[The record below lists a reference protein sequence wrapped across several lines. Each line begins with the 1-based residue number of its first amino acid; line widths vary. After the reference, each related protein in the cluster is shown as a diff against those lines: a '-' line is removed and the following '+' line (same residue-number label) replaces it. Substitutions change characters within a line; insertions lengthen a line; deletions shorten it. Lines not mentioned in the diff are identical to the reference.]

1 MQNRLKLQSSMD
13 SNFKTMIFALA
24 LLLLMIIVG
33 VTGYIIIEGFGFFE
47 AVYMTVITMSTVGFK
62 EVHELSQAGMIFTS
76 ILIVLSFGVFATVI
90 TTATK
95 YIVTG
100 VFSSYFKIRKV
111 KKQIEKIENHVIVVG
126 YGRIGKQIVEDLIA
140 HNQRV
145 VLIEQDEN
153 IIEKIRTDSK
163 LLFVHGDATNDE
175 VLIEAGIMRA
185 NSLITALPIDADN
198 LFVVLSAREMHNT
211 IKIIS
216 RASNENSD
224 KKLKHAGADNVIM
237 PAKTGG
243 TRMAKLVAQPDI
255 VEFLDFVLVQ
265 DTGSVR
271 LEEVSCASL
280 SKAHD
285 IKTIRELDIRNKS
298 GANIVGLRRADGSY
312 IVNPI
317 PDETISREDKIFA
330 LGTTEDLN
338 KLKDILREL

>member
-1 MQNRLKLQSSMD
+1 MKNRLKLESSMD
-13 SNFKTMIFALA
+13 SNFKTMIFAIA
-24 LLLLMIIVG
+24 LLLLMIIIG
-33 VTGYIIIEGFGFFE
+33 VLGYIVIENFKFYE
-47 AVYMTVITMSTVGFK
+47 ALYMTVITMSTVGFK

-95 YIVTG
+95 YIVSG

-111 KKQIEKIENHVIVVG
+111 KKQIERIENHVIVVG
-126 YGRIGKQIVEDLIA
+126 FGRIGKQVAEDLIA
-140 HNQRV
+140 HNQSV
-145 VLIEQDEN
+145 VIIEQN
-153 IIEKIRTDSK
+153 LSIVEKIRNTTN

-175 VLIEAGIMRA
+175 ALVEAGIMRA
-185 NSLITALPIDADN
+185 KALISALKIDADN
-198 LFVVLSAREMHNT
+198 LFVVLSAREMNNNL
-211 IKIIS
+211 KIIS

-271 LEEVSCASL
+271 LEEVSCYSL
-280 SKAHD
+280 SETND
-285 IKTIRELDIRNKS
+285 VKTIRELDIRNIS

-312 IVNPI
+312 IINPT
-317 PDETISREDKIFA
+317 PDETISKNDKIFA
-330 LGTTEDLN
+330 LGFTEDLK
-338 KLKDILREL
+338 KLKEILR